1 MRINRVSLV
10 AEMAR
15 KDMNIKKL
23 TELSQVSRATIT
35 AVKSGKSCTQ
45 ETAAKLA
52 QGLGVPLESILE
64 KEVWM

>member
-1 MRINRVSLV
+1 MRINRISLV

-64 KEVWM
+64 KEV

>member
-35 AVKSGKSCTQ
+35 AVKSGKSCT
-45 ETAAKLA
+45 EEPAAKLA

-64 KEVWM
+64 KEV

>member
-1 MRINRVSLV
+1 MRINRITLV

-64 KEVWM
+64 KEA

>member
-1 MRINRVSLV
+1 MRINRISLV

-35 AVKSGKSCTQ
+35 AVKSGKSCTE

-64 KEVWM
+64 KEV

>member
-1 MRINRVSLV
+1 MRINGVSLV

-15 KDMNIKKL
+15 KDMNIKMP
-23 TELSQVSRATIT
+23 TELSQVPRATIT
-35 AVKSGKSCTQ
+35 AVKSGKSCTE

-64 KEVWM
+64 KEV

>member
-1 MRINRVSLV
+1 MRINRISLV

-52 QGLGVPLESILE
+52 RGLGVPLETILE
-64 KEVWM
+64 KEA

>member
-15 KDMNIKKL
+15 KDMNITKL

-35 AVKSGKSCTQ
+35 AVKSGKSCTE

-64 KEVWM
+64 KEV

>member
-1 MRINRVSLV
+1 MRINRISLV

-52 QGLGVPLESILE
+52 KGLGVPLETILE
-64 KEVWM
+64 KED

>member
-1 MRINRVSLV
+1 MRINRISLV

-52 QGLGVPLESILE
+52 QGLGVPLETILE
-64 KEVWM
+64 KEA

>member
-1 MRINRVSLV
+1 MRINRISLV

-52 QGLGVPLESILE
+52 RGLGVPLESILE
-64 KEVWM
+64 KEV

>member
-10 AEMAR
+10 AQMAR

-35 AVKSGKSCTQ
+35 AVKSGKSCTE

-64 KEVWM
+64 KEV

>member
-1 MRINRVSLV
+1 MRINRISLV

-45 ETAAKLA
+45 ETADKLA
-52 QGLGVPLESILE
+52 KGLGVPLETILE
-64 KEVWM
+64 KEV

>member
-35 AVKSGKSCTQ
+35 PVKSGKSCTE

-64 KEVWM
+64 KEV

>member
-35 AVKSGKSCTQ
+35 AVKSGKSCTE

-52 QGLGVPLESILE
+52 QGLGMPLESILE
-64 KEVWM
+64 KEV

>member
-1 MRINRVSLV
+1 MRINRISLV

-35 AVKSGKSCTQ
+35 AVKSGRS
-45 ETAAKLA
+45 
-52 QGLGVPLESILE
+52 VRI
-64 KEVWM
+64 

>member
-1 MRINRVSLV
+1 MRINRITLV

-52 QGLGVPLESILE
+52 RGLGVPLESILE
-64 KEVWM
+64 KEA

>member
-1 MRINRVSLV
+1 MRINRVFLV

-35 AVKSGKSCTQ
+35 AVKSGKSCTE

-64 KEVWM
+64 KEV

>member
-1 MRINRVSLV
+1 MRINRISLV

-52 QGLGVPLESILE
+52 RGLGVPLESILE
-64 KEVWM
+64 KEA

>member
-64 KEVWM
+64 KEV

>member
-23 TELSQVSRATIT
+23 TELSQVPRATIT
-35 AVKSGKSCTQ
+35 AVKSGKSCTE

-64 KEVWM
+64 KEV

>member
-35 AVKSGKSCTQ
+35 AVKSGKSCTE

-64 KEVWM
+64 KEA

>member
-35 AVKSGKSCTQ
+35 AVKSGKSCTE

-64 KEVWM
+64 KEV

>member
-52 QGLGVPLESILE
+52 KGLGVPLESILE
-64 KEVWM
+64 KEV

>member
-1 MRINRVSLV
+1 MRINRISLV

-52 QGLGVPLESILE
+52 KGLGVPLETILE
-64 KEVWM
+64 KEV

>member
-1 MRINRVSLV
+1 MRINRISLV

-52 QGLGVPLESILE
+52 KGLGVPLESILE
-64 KEVWM
+64 KEV

>member
-1 MRINRVSLV
+1 MRINRISLV

-52 QGLGVPLESILE
+52 KGLGVPLETILE
-64 KEVWM
+64 KEA

>member
-1 MRINRVSLV
+1 MRINRISLV

-35 AVKSGKSCTQ
+35 AVKSGKSCTE

-52 QGLGVPLESILE
+52 RGLGVPLESILE
-64 KEVWM
+64 KEV